1 MSTAVQS
8 IAGSNKRTIVR
19 STPLSAR
26 GVRLWFRVI
35 SALAPATAERQAAV
49 IFLTPR
55 RRKAH
60 DVMAVPEGANR
71 VHMNYG
77 GFRLVGWEWGV
88 GIKPVVLLVH
98 GWSGLA
104 KDMESLAHALV
115 DEGFRA
121 VAFDMPAHGKS
132 PGRRTSMLEWVHALK
147 ATEHWA
153 GGLAGVLG
161 HSFGA
166 TAVTLA
172 LEEGMQAPR
181 ALLMSPAPGPMHYVD
196 KIRRF
201 IGLPASRVPGMVRS
215 LERQVGRAIPHFEG
229 ARAAKSLKLP
239 VLVLHDPEDSEVPWE
254 HVQDM
259 IGAWRGSRLETRP
272 GLGHYRI
279 LADKPTSDV
288 AAAFLAGRT

>member
-1 MSTAVQS
+1 M
-8 IAGSNKRTIVR
+8 
-19 STPLSAR
+19 
-26 GVRLWFRVI
+26 RLWFRLI
-35 SALAPATAERQAAV
+35 SALAPAAAEHQAAV

-60 DVMAVPEGANR
+60 DVRAVPVGAIR

-77 GFRLVGWEWGV
+77 GFHLMGWEWGV
-88 GIKPVVLLVH
+88 GTKPVVLLVH

-104 KDMESLAHALV
+104 KDMESVARALV

-121 VAFDMPAHGKS
+121 VAFDMPAHGNS
-132 PGRRTSMLEWVHALK
+132 PGRRTSMVEWVRALR
-147 ATEHWA
+147 AAEQWA

-201 IGLPASRVPGMVRS
+201 IGLPASRVPGMLRS
-215 LERQVGRAIPHFEG
+215 LEKQVGRAIPHLEG
-229 ARAAKSLKLP
+229 ARAAKSLNMP
-239 VLVLHDPEDSEVPWE
+239 ALVLHDPEDSEVPWE
-254 HVQDM
+254 HVQAM

-279 LADKPTSDV
+279 LADKSTSDA
-288 AAAFLAGRT
+288 AAAFLAGRP